1 MKGDGIQLFS
11 YLEGPS
17 HRYIIPVYQRRYDWK
32 IENCK
37 QLYND
42 LLRLSKTKEGN
53 HFFGSI
59 VSDVVGAGS
68 TTEYHIID
76 GQQRLTTVTLLLLAI
91 AKLVEKGEVES
102 QEVYL
107 NDQIME
113 RFIISKWAKEDDR
126 IKLIP
131 VKRDRKAL
139 HSLIF
144 GEEDEY
150 IENSNLTINYKYFYE
165 RLKKDAHHIDEI
177 YSAILRLQV
186 ISITLEKGDDAQLI
200 FESLN
205 STGLALSEGDKIRN
219 FILMNLPLDEQNKY
233 FEKYWIKIEDL
244 TNKKIDNFVRNYLSI
259 KTSSAPTMAKVYFE
273 FKEYVNRH
281 NDSLEDLLEDM
292 LRYSKF
298 YKKLLDGESGFNNR
312 DLDASMFNL
321 KKMEITVTEPFLM
334 EVFSLY
340 DDEKLSLDD
349 LIGIYKTIEAYL
361 FRRNICSVGTNALNK
376 IFLNLNKDIIRYD
389 GSTDNYVDKLKYNLI
404 NKRDS
409 GRFPKDEEFY
419 ENLNNKEIYLM
430 RGRFKN
436 YLFNKIENYNTV
448 ETKDIYNHLDDGTY
462 SIEHI
467 MPQKLNGDW
476 FEELGGNAEE
486 IHEKWIHKLGNLT
499 ITGYNSDMGN
509 SSFEKKRDGK
519 RGFKKSGIRMNQDL
533 ALLDS
538 WREEEIEKRNKDL
551 LNLSVYEIWKYPTT
565 NFELEREDLEYIS
578 LADDDYDLKG
588 KKILKINFRG
598 EESSFKNWVD
608 AFTFIIKIL
617 HEEDKSQLINLV
629 REDPK
634 DILGLNFFTSSN
646 DLRSFEKIDED
657 IFVSTNNDTN
667 TKIRILSKLFELYD
681 EDPDNLF
688 FYFEDSDNFDRTP
701 ENIREEY
708 WNYAIPII
716 KEANIN
722 NEAFKNVNKS
732 KSSWINGTFGIGGF
746 YITCYFY
753 MNSAKV
759 SITLNNRKKRENKE
773 SFDYLSEFKE
783 SIESNLGLRLSWNR
797 LDEKNMSSIDCKIEN
812 INSKDKT
819 NWAKIAKFH
828 AEMSHKFYNE
838 FVPILKNI
846 PVSDVIITEK

>member
-42 LLRLSKTKEGN
+42 LLRLSKTKVGN

-102 QEVYL
+102 QEVDL

-139 HSLIF
+139 NYLIF

-165 RLKKDAHHIDEI
+165 RLKKDAHNIDEI

-281 NDSLEDLLEDM
+281 NDSLEELLEDM
-292 LRYSKF
+292 LKYSKF
-298 YKKLLDGESGFNNR
+298 YKKLLDGESGLKNK
-312 DLDASMFNL
+312 DLDSSMFNL
-321 KKMEITVTEPFLM
+321 KKMEISVTEPFFM

-340 DDEKLSLDD
+340 DKEELSLDD
-349 LIGIYKTIEAYL
+349 LIGIYSVIEAYL
-361 FRRNICSVGTNALNK
+361 FRRNICGVGTNALNK

-419 ENLNNKEIYLM
+419 KNLNNKEIYLM

-436 YLFNKIENYNTV
+436 YLFNKIENYNTI

-467 MPQKLNGDW
+467 MPQKLNDDW
-476 FEELGGNAEE
+476 FEELGDNAEE

-519 RGFKKSGIRMNQDL
+519 HGFKKSGIRMNQDL

-538 WREEEIEKRNKDL
+538 WGEDEIEKRHRDL
-551 LNLSVYEIWKYPTT
+551 LDLSVYEIWKYPSTD
-565 NFELEREDLEYIS
+565 FELQREDVEYIS
-578 LADDDYDLKG
+578 LADDNYDLKG

-598 EESSFKNWVD
+598 EESSFKNWAE
-608 AFTFIIKIL
+608 AFTFIIKTL

-629 REDPK
+629 REEPRDV
-634 DILGLNFFTSSN
+634 LGLNFFTTSN

-681 EDPDNLF
+681 EDPDNLI

-701 ENIREEY
+701 ENIKEEY
-708 WNYAIPII
+708 WYYAIPII
-716 KEANIN
+716 KEANIDN
-722 NEAFKNVNKS
+722 GTFVNVTRS
-732 KSSWINGTFGIGGF
+732 KSSWIAGTTGTSGF
-746 YITCYFY
+746 YISCYYY
-753 MNSAKV
+753 MKSAKV
-759 SITLNNRKKRENKE
+759 LMTLNKPDKEVNKAAFGYLYKNKE
-773 SFDYLSEFKE
+773 I
-783 SIESNLGLRLSWNR
+783 IENNLGLKLYWNR
-797 LDEKNMSSIDCKIEN
+797 LDDNKMSTIDVAIEN
-812 INSKDKT
+812 INSRDKS
-819 NWAKIAKFH
+819 NWEKIAKFH
-828 AEMSHKFYNE
+828 AEMSDAFYKE
-838 FVPILKNI
+838 FVPRLRDFKNEY
-846 PVSDVIITEK
+846 DK

>member
-42 LLRLSKTKEGN
+42 LLRLSRTKEGN

-102 QEVYL
+102 QEVDL

-113 RFIISKWAKEDDR
+113 RFIISKWAKEGDR

-144 GEEDEY
+144 DEEDEY

-205 STGLALSEGDKIRN
+205 STGPALSEGDKIRN

-259 KTSSAPTMAKVYFE
+259 KTSSTPTMAKVYFE

-281 NDSLEDLLEDM
+281 NDSLEELLEDM

-298 YKKLLDGESGFNNR
+298 YKKLLDGESGLKNK
-312 DLDASMFNL
+312 DLDSSMFNL
-321 KKMEITVTEPFLM
+321 KKMEISVTEPFFM

-340 DDEKLSLDD
+340 DKEELSLDD
-349 LIGIYKTIEAYL
+349 LIGIYSVIEAYL
-361 FRRNICSVGTNALNK
+361 FRRNICGVGTNALNK

-419 ENLNNKEIYLM
+419 ENFYNKEVYLM

-467 MPQKLNGDW
+467 MPQKLNEDW
-476 FEELGGNAEE
+476 FEELGDNAEE
-486 IHEKWIHKLGNLT
+486 IHDKWIHKLGNLT

-519 RGFKKSGIRMNQDL
+519 HGFKKSGIRMNQDL
-533 ALLDS
+533 SLLGS
-538 WREEEIEKRNKDL
+538 WGEVEIEKRHIDL
-551 LNLSVYEIWKYPTT
+551 LDLSVYEIWKYPSTD
-565 NFELEREDLEYIS
+565 FELQREDVEYIS
-578 LADDDYDLKG
+578 LADDNYGLKG

-598 EESSFKNWVD
+598 EESSFKNWAE
-608 AFTFIIKIL
+608 AFTFIIKTL

-629 REDPK
+629 REEPRDV
-634 DILGLNFFTSSN
+634 LGLNFFTTSN

-681 EDPDNLF
+681 EDPDNLI

-701 ENIREEY
+701 ENIKEEY
-708 WNYAIPII
+708 WYYAIPII
-716 KEANIN
+716 KEANIDN
-722 NEAFKNVNKS
+722 GTFVNVTRS
-732 KSSWINGTFGIGGF
+732 KSSWIAGTTGTSGF
-746 YITCYFY
+746 YISCYYY
-753 MNSAKV
+753 MKSAKV
-759 SITLNNRKKRENKE
+759 LMTLNKPDKEVNKAAFGYLYKNKE
-773 SFDYLSEFKE
+773 I
-783 SIESNLGLRLSWNR
+783 IENNLGLKLYWNR
-797 LDEKNMSSIDCKIEN
+797 LDDNKMSTIDVAIEN
-812 INSKDKT
+812 INSRDKS
-819 NWAKIAKFH
+819 NWEKIAKFH
-828 AEMSHKFYNE
+828 AEMSDAFYKE
-838 FVPILKNI
+838 FVPRLRDFKNEY
-846 PVSDVIITEK
+846 DK

>member
-1 MKGDGIQLFS
+1 MKGDGIQLYS
-11 YLEGPS
+11 YMEWTNN
-17 HRYIIPVYQRRYDWK
+17 RYVIPVYQRRYDWK

-42 LLRLSKTKEGN
+42 LLRLTKKSEGN

-91 AKLVEKGEVES
+91 AKLVEKGEAYS
-102 QEVYL
+102 NEVDL
-107 NDQIME
+107 NNQIME

-131 VKRDRKAL
+131 VKKDRQAL
-139 HSLIF
+139 NFLIF
-144 GEEDEY
+144 GEDDEY
-150 IENSNLTINYKYFYE
+150 IENSNLTINFKYFYE
-165 RLKKDAHHIDEI
+165 RLKKDSNLIDEI
-177 YSAILRLQV
+177 YSAIQRLQV

-219 FILMNLPLDEQNKY
+219 FILMNLPLDDQNKY

-244 TNKKIDNFVRNYLSI
+244 TNKRIDNFVRNYLSI
-259 KTSSAPTMAKVYFE
+259 KTFSTPTMAKVYFE
-273 FKEYVNRH
+273 FKEYVNKH
-281 NDSLEDLLEDM
+281 NDSLEELLEDM

-298 YKKLLDGESGFNNR
+298 YKKLLDGESGFNNK

-321 KKMEITVTEPFLM
+321 KRMEISVTEPFFM

-340 DDEKLSLDD
+340 NKEKLSLDD
-349 LIGIYKTIEAYL
+349 LIGIYSVIEAYL

-389 GSTDNYVDKLKYNLI
+389 GSTDNYVEKLKYNLI

-430 RGRFKN
+430 RGGFKN
-436 YLFNKIENYNTV
+436 YLFNKIENYKTV

-467 MPQKLNGDW
+467 MPQKLNDDW
-476 FEELGGNAEE
+476 FEELGDNAEE

-509 SSFEKKRDGK
+509 SSFTKKRDGK
-519 RGFKKSGIRMNQDL
+519 HGFKKSGIRMNQDL

-538 WREEEIEKRNKDL
+538 WGEEEIEKRQKDL
-551 LNLSVYEIWKYPTT
+551 LNLSVYEIWKYPNS
-565 NFELEREDLEYIS
+565 NFELQRGDLEYIS
-578 LADDDYDLKG
+578 LSDDDYDLKG

-608 AFTFIIKIL
+608 VFIFVIKIL
-617 HEEDKSQLINLV
+617 HEEDKSQLINLLAEEPRDV
-629 REDPK
+629 
-634 DILGLNFFTSSN
+634 LGLNFFTTSN
-646 DLRSFEKIDED
+646 DLRSFEKIDEN
-657 IFVSTNNDTN
+657 IFVSTNNNTN
-667 TKIRILSKLFELYD
+667 TKIKILGKLFELYD
-681 EDPDNLF
+681 EDPNNLI
-688 FYFEDSDNFDRTP
+688 FYFEDSENLDKEP

-716 KEANIN
+716 KEVNIK
-722 NEAFKNVNKS
+722 NESFKNVTRS
-732 KSSWINGTFGIGGF
+732 KSSWVSGAIGINGF

-753 MNSAKV
+753 MNSAKI
-759 SITLNNRKKRENKE
+759 SIRLNKSDKEENKAA
-773 SFDYLSEFKE
+773 FDYLYRYKDKVEN
-783 SIESNLGLRLSWNR
+783 NLGLKLSWNR
-797 LDEKNMSSIDCKIEN
+797 SDDKKVSTIDVAIEN
-812 INSKDKT
+812 INTRDKS
-819 NWAKIAKFH
+819 NWKKIAKFH
-828 AEMSHKFYNE
+828 AEMSDAFYKE
-838 FVPILKNI
+838 FVPRLREFKNQY
-846 PVSDVIITEK
+846 KK

>member
-1 MKGDGIQLFS
+1 MKGDGIQLYS
-11 YLEGPS
+11 YMEGS
-17 HRYIIPVYQRRYDWK
+17 NNRYVIPVYQRRYDWK

-42 LLRLSKTKEGN
+42 LLRLTDDKEGN

-91 AKLVEKGEVES
+91 TKLVEKGEVES
-102 QEVYL
+102 KEVAL

-113 RFIISKWAKEDDR
+113 RFIIAKWAKEDDR

-131 VKRDRKAL
+131 VKRDRQAL

-150 IENSNLTINYKYFYE
+150 VENSNLTINFKYFYE
-165 RLKKDAHHIDEI
+165 RLRKDSNLIDEI
-177 YSAILRLQV
+177 YSAIQRLQV

-244 TNKKIDNFVRNYLSI
+244 TNKRIDNFVRNYLSI
-259 KTSSAPTMAKVYFE
+259 KTFSTPTMAKVYFE
-273 FKEYVNRH
+273 FKEYVNKH
-281 NDSLEDLLEDM
+281 NDSLEKLLEDM

-312 DLDASMFNL
+312 DLDSAMFNFM
-321 KKMEITVTEPFLM
+321 KMDRTVTEPFFM
-334 EVFSLY
+334 EIFSLQ
-340 DDEKLSLDD
+340 DEGKLNLDD
-349 LIGIYKTIEAYL
+349 LIGIYEIIESYL
-361 FRRNICSVGTNALNK
+361 FRRNICGVGTNALNK

-389 GSTDNYVDKLKYNLI
+389 GSTDKYVEKLKYNLI

-430 RGRFKN
+430 RGGFKN
-436 YLFNKIENYNTV
+436 YLFNKIENYKTV

-467 MPQKLNGDW
+467 MPQKLNDDW
-476 FEELGGNAEE
+476 FEELGDNAEE

-509 SSFEKKRDGK
+509 SSFTKKRDGK
-519 RGFKKSGIRMNQDL
+519 HGFKKSGIRMNQDL

-538 WREEEIEKRNKDL
+538 WGEEEIEKRQRDL
-551 LNLSVYEIWKYPTT
+551 LELSVYEIWKYPTT
-565 NFELEREDLEYIS
+565 DFELQREDLEYTS
-578 LADDDYDLKG
+578 LTDDDYDLKG
-588 KKILKINFRG
+588 KRILKINFRG

-608 AFTFIIKIL
+608 AFIFLIKIL

-629 REDPK
+629 REEPR
-634 DILGLNFFTSSN
+634 DILGYSFSN
-646 DLRSFEKIDED
+646 NYNAFHNYEKIDEN

-681 EDPDNLF
+681 EDPNNLI
-688 FYFEDSDNFDRTP
+688 FYFEDSENFDREP

-716 KEANIN
+716 REANAD
-722 NEAFKNVNKS
+722 NESFRNVTRS
-732 KSSWINGTFGIGGF
+732 KSSWVSGAIGINRF
-746 YITCYFY
+746 YISCYFY

-759 SITLNNRKKRENKE
+759 SIRLNKSDKEENKTA
-773 SFDYLSEFKE
+773 FDYLYRYKDKVEN
-783 SIESNLGLRLSWNR
+783 NLGLKLSWNR
-797 LDEKNMSSIDCKIEN
+797 SDDKKVSTIDVAIEN
-812 INSKDKT
+812 INTRDKS
-819 NWAKIAKFH
+819 NWKKIAKFH
-828 AEMSHKFYNE
+828 AEMSDAFYKE
-838 FVPILKNI
+838 FVPRLRDFKN
-846 PVSDVIITEK
+846 EYNK

>member
-1 MKGDGIQLFS
+1 MKGDGIQLYS
-11 YLEGPS
+11 YIEGS
-17 HRYIIPVYQRRYDWK
+17 NNRYVIPVYQRRYDWK

-42 LLRLSKTKEGN
+42 LLRLTDDKEGN

-102 QEVYL
+102 KEVAL

-113 RFIISKWAKEDDR
+113 RFIIAKWAKEDDR

-131 VKRDRKAL
+131 VKRDRQAL

-150 IENSNLTINYKYFYE
+150 VENSNLTINFKYFYE
-165 RLKKDAHHIDEI
+165 RLRKDSNLIDEI
-177 YSAILRLQV
+177 YSAIQRLQV

-244 TNKKIDNFVRNYLSI
+244 TNKRIDNFVRNYLSI
-259 KTSSAPTMAKVYFE
+259 KTFSTPTMAKVYFE
-273 FKEYVNRH
+273 FKEYVNKH
-281 NDSLEDLLEDM
+281 NDSLEKLLEDM

-312 DLDASMFNL
+312 DLDSAMFNFM
-321 KKMEITVTEPFLM
+321 KMDRTVTEPFFM
-334 EVFSLY
+334 EIFSLQ
-340 DDEKLSLDD
+340 DEGKLNLDD
-349 LIGIYKTIEAYL
+349 LIGIYEIIESYL
-361 FRRNICSVGTNALNK
+361 FRRNICGVGTNALNK

-389 GSTDNYVDKLKYNLI
+389 GSTNNYVDKLKYNLI

-430 RGRFKN
+430 RGGFKN
-436 YLFNKIENYNTV
+436 YLFNKIENYKTV

-467 MPQKLNGDW
+467 MPQKLNDDW
-476 FEELGGNAEE
+476 FEELGDNAEE

-509 SSFEKKRDGK
+509 SSFTKKRDGK
-519 RGFKKSGIRMNQDL
+519 HGFKKSGIRMNQDL

-538 WREEEIEKRNKDL
+538 WGEEEIEKRQKDL

-565 NFELEREDLEYIS
+565 NFELQRGDLEYIS
-578 LADDDYDLKG
+578 LSDDDYDLKG

-608 AFTFIIKIL
+608 VFIFVIKIL

-629 REDPK
+629 REEPR
-634 DILGLNFFTSSN
+634 DILGYSFSN
-646 DLRSFEKIDED
+646 NYNAFHNYEKIDES
-657 IFVSTNNDTN
+657 IFVSTNNNTN
-667 TKIRILSKLFELYD
+667 TKIKILGKLFELYD
-681 EDPDNLF
+681 EDPNNLI
-688 FYFEDSDNFDRTP
+688 FYFEDSENLDREP

-716 KEANIN
+716 KEANAD
-722 NEAFKNVNKS
+722 NESFRNVTRS
-732 KSSWINGTFGIGGF
+732 KSSWVSGGIGISGF

-753 MNSAKV
+753 MKFVKV
-759 SITLNNRKKRENKE
+759 SMTLNKPDKEENKTA
-773 SFDYLSEFKE
+773 FDYLYRYKDKVEN
-783 SIESNLGLRLSWNR
+783 NLGLKLSWNR
-797 LDEKNMSSIDCKIEN
+797 SDDKKVSTIDVAIEN
-812 INSKDKT
+812 INTRDKS
-819 NWAKIAKFH
+819 NWKKIAKFH
-828 AEMSHKFYNE
+828 AEMSDAFYKE
-838 FVPILKNI
+838 FVPRLRDFKN
-846 PVSDVIITEK
+846 EYN

>member
-1 MKGDGIQLFS
+1 MKGDGIQLYS
-11 YLEGPS
+11 YMEGPN

-42 LLRLSKTKEGN
+42 LLRLAKDKEGN

-68 TTEYHIID
+68 ITEYHIID

-91 AKLVEKGEVES
+91 AKLVEKGEAYS
-102 QEVYL
+102 NEVDL
-107 NDQIME
+107 NEQIME
-113 RFIISKWAKEDDR
+113 RFIISKWAKEDDKV
-126 IKLIP
+126 KLIP

-139 HSLIF
+139 HYLIF

-165 RLKKDAHHIDEI
+165 RLKKDSHIIDEI
-177 YSAILRLQV
+177 YSAIQRLQV

-219 FILMNLPLDEQNKY
+219 FILMNLPLEKQNKY
-233 FEKYWIKIEDL
+233 FEKYWIKIEDF
-244 TNKKIDNFVRNYLSI
+244 TNKRIDNFVRNYLSI
-259 KTSSAPTMAKVYFE
+259 KTFSMPTMSKVYFE
-273 FKEYVNRH
+273 FKDYVNRH
-281 NDSLEDLLEDM
+281 SESLETLLEDM
-292 LRYSKF
+292 LKYSKF
-298 YKKLLDGESGFNNR
+298 YKKLLDGESGFKNK
-312 DLDASMFNL
+312 DLDSSMFNL
-321 KKMEITVTEPFLM
+321 KKMEISVTEPFFM
-334 EVFSLY
+334 EVFSLN
-340 DDEKLSLDD
+340 DESMLSLDD
-349 LIGIYKTIEAYL
+349 LIGIFNTIEIYL
-361 FRRNICSVGTNALNK
+361 FRRNICGVASNALNK
-376 IFLNLNKDIIRYD
+376 IFLNLNKDIVRYD
-389 GSTDNYVDKLKYNLI
+389 GTTENYVEKLKYNLI
-404 NKRDS
+404 NKKDS

-467 MPQKLNGDW
+467 MPQKLNDDW
-476 FEELGGNAEE
+476 FEELGDNVEE

-519 RGFKKSGIRMNQDL
+519 HGFKKSGIRMNQDL

-538 WREEEIEKRNKDL
+538 WGEEEIEKRHRDL
-551 LNLSVYEIWKYPTT
+551 LDLAVHEIWKYPST
-565 NFELEREDLEYIS
+565 NFELQREDVEYIS
-578 LADDDYDLKG
+578 LADDNYDLKG
-588 KKILKINFRG
+588 KRILKINFRG
-598 EESSFKNWVD
+598 EESSFRNWSE

-629 REDPK
+629 REDPR
-634 DILGLNFFTSSN
+634 DVLGLNFFTTSN
-646 DLRSFEKIDED
+646 DLRSFEKIDEN
-657 IFVSTNNDTN
+657 IFVSTNNNTN
-667 TKIRILSKLFELYD
+667 TKIKILSKLFELYE
-681 EDPDNLF
+681 EDPDNLI

-716 KEANIN
+716 KEENID
-722 NEAFKNVNKS
+722 NETFMNVTRS
-732 KSSWINGTFGIGGF
+732 KGSWITGTTGTSGF
-746 YITCYFY
+746 YISCYYY
-753 MNSAKV
+753 MKSAKV
-759 SITLNNRKKRENKE
+759 SMTLNKPYKEENKAA
-773 SFDYLSEFKE
+773 FDYLYKYKE
-783 SIESNLGLRLSWNR
+783 NIENNLSLKLSWNR
-797 LDEKNMSSIDCKIEN
+797 LDDKKVSTIEVAIEN
-812 INSKDKT
+812 INSKDKS
-819 NWAKIAKFH
+819 NWGRIAKFH
-828 AEMSHKFYNE
+828 AEMSDAFYKE
-838 FVPILKNI
+838 FVPRLREFKNQYN
-846 PVSDVIITEK
+846 K

>member
-42 LLRLSKTKEGN
+42 LLRLSRKKEGN

-102 QEVYL
+102 QEVDL

-165 RLKKDAHHIDEI
+165 RLKKDAHNIDEI

-281 NDSLEDLLEDM
+281 NDSLEELLEDM

-298 YKKLLDGESGFNNR
+298 YKKLLDGESGFNNK

-321 KKMEITVTEPFLM
+321 KKMEITVTAPFFM

-340 DDEKLSLDD
+340 DKEELSLDD
-349 LIGIYKTIEAYL
+349 LIGIYSVIEAYL
-361 FRRNICSVGTNALNK
+361 FRRNICGVGTNALNK

-409 GRFPKDEEFY
+409 GRFPKDGEFF
-419 ENLNNKEIYLM
+419 ENFYNKEVYLM

-467 MPQKLNGDW
+467 MPQKLNDDW
-476 FEELGGNAEE
+476 FEELGDKAEE

-519 RGFKKSGIRMNQDL
+519 HGFKKSGIRMNQDL
-533 ALLDS
+533 SLLDS
-538 WREEEIEKRNKDL
+538 WGEEEIEKRQRDL
-551 LNLSVYEIWKYPTT
+551 LDLSVYEIWKYPTT

-578 LADDDYDLKG
+578 LADDNYDLKG

-598 EESSFKNWVD
+598 EESSFKNWAE
-608 AFTFIIKIL
+608 AFTFIIKTL

-629 REDPK
+629 DEDPREL
-634 DILGLNFFTSSN
+634 LGYSFLKTFN

-657 IFVSTNNDTN
+657 IFVSTNNNTN
-667 TKIRILSKLFELYD
+667 TKIKILSELFELF
-681 EDPDNLF
+681 EENPDNLI
-688 FYFEDSDNFDRTP
+688 FYFEDSENFDRAP
-701 ENIREEY
+701 ENIKEEY

-716 KEANIN
+716 KEENIDN
-722 NEAFKNVNKS
+722 GTFVNVTRS
-732 KSSWINGTFGIGGF
+732 KSSWIAGTTGTSGF
-746 YITCYFY
+746 YISCYYY
-753 MNSAKV
+753 MKSAKV
-759 SITLNNRKKRENKE
+759 LMTLNKPDKEVNKAA
-773 SFDYLSEFKE
+773 FDYLYKNKE
-783 SIESNLGLRLSWNR
+783 IIENNLGLKLYWNR
-797 LDEKNMSSIDCKIEN
+797 LDDNKMSTIDVAIEN
-812 INSKDKT
+812 INSRDKS
-819 NWAKIAKFH
+819 NWEKIAKFH
-828 AEMSHKFYNE
+828 AEMSDAFYKE
-838 FVPILKNI
+838 FVPRLREFKNQY
-846 PVSDVIITEK
+846 KK

>member
-42 LLRLSKTKEGN
+42 LLRLSKTKVGN

-102 QEVYL
+102 QEVDL

-139 HSLIF
+139 NYLIF

-165 RLKKDAHHIDEI
+165 RLKKDAHNIDEI

-281 NDSLEDLLEDM
+281 NDSLEELLEDM
-292 LRYSKF
+292 LKYSKF
-298 YKKLLDGESGFNNR
+298 YKKLLDGESGLKNK
-312 DLDASMFNL
+312 DLDSSMFNL
-321 KKMEITVTEPFLM
+321 KKMEISVTEPFFM

-340 DDEKLSLDD
+340 DKEELSLDD
-349 LIGIYKTIEAYL
+349 LIGIYSVIEAYL
-361 FRRNICSVGTNALNK
+361 FRRNICGVGTNALNK

-419 ENLNNKEIYLM
+419 ENFYNKEVYLM

-467 MPQKLNGDW
+467 MPQKLNDDW
-476 FEELGGNAEE
+476 FEELGDNAEE

-519 RGFKKSGIRMNQDL
+519 HGFKKSGIRMNQDL

-538 WREEEIEKRNKDL
+538 WGEEEIEKRHRDL
-551 LNLSVYEIWKYPTT
+551 LDLSVYEIWKYPSTD
-565 NFELEREDLEYIS
+565 FELQREDVEYIS
-578 LADDDYDLKG
+578 LADDDYDLRG

-598 EESSFKNWVD
+598 EESSFKNWAE
-608 AFTFIIKIL
+608 AFTFIIKTL
-617 HEEDKSQLINLV
+617 HEEDKSQLINLI
-629 REDPK
+629 REEPRDV
-634 DILGLNFFTSSN
+634 LGLNFFTSSN

-657 IFVSTNNDTN
+657 IFVSTNNNTN

-681 EDPDNLF
+681 EDPDNLI
-688 FYFEDSDNFDRTP
+688 FYFEDSDNFDRTL
-701 ENIREEY
+701 ENIKEEY

-716 KEANIN
+716 REENVD
-722 NEAFKNVNKS
+722 NETFKNVTRS
-732 KSSWINGTFGIGGF
+732 KGSWITGTTGTSGF
-746 YITCYFY
+746 YISCYYY
-753 MNSAKV
+753 MKSAKV
-759 SITLNNRKKRENKE
+759 SMTLNKPEKEVNKAA
-773 SFDYLSEFKE
+773 FDYLYKNKE
-783 SIESNLGLRLSWNR
+783 IVENNLGLKLYWNR
-797 LDEKNMSSIDCKIEN
+797 LDDNKMSTIDVAIEN
-812 INSKDKT
+812 INSRDKS
-819 NWAKIAKFH
+819 NWEKIAKFH
-828 AEMSHKFYNE
+828 AEMSDAFYKE
-838 FVPILKNI
+838 FVPRLREFKNQY
-846 PVSDVIITEK
+846 KK

>member
-1 MKGDGIQLFS
+1 M
-11 YLEGPS
+11 
-17 HRYIIPVYQRRYDWK
+17 
-32 IENCK
+32 
-37 QLYND
+37 D
-42 LLRLSKTKEGN
+42 LSN
-53 HFFGSI
+53 
-59 VSDVVGAGS
+59 
-68 TTEYHIID
+68 
-76 GQQRLTTVTLLLLAI
+76 
-91 AKLVEKGEVES
+91 
-102 QEVYL
+102 
-107 NDQIME
+107 QIME

-131 VKRDRKAL
+131 VKRDRQAL

-150 IENSNLTINYKYFYE
+150 VENSNLTINFKYFYE
-165 RLKKDAHHIDEI
+165 RLRKDSDLIDEI
-177 YSAILRLQV
+177 YSAIQRLQV

-244 TNKKIDNFVRNYLSI
+244 TNKRIDNFVRNYLSI
-259 KTSSAPTMAKVYFE
+259 KTFSTPTMAKVYFE
-273 FKEYVNRH
+273 FKEYVNKH
-281 NDSLEDLLEDM
+281 NDSLEKLLEDM

-312 DLDASMFNL
+312 DLDSAMFNFM
-321 KKMEITVTEPFLM
+321 KMDRTVTEPFFM
-334 EVFSLY
+334 EIFSLQ
-340 DDEKLSLDD
+340 DEGKLNLDD
-349 LIGIYKTIEAYL
+349 LIGIYEIIESYL
-361 FRRNICSVGTNALNK
+361 FRRNICGVGTNALNK

-389 GSTDNYVDKLKYNLI
+389 GSTDKYVEKLKYNLI

-430 RGRFKN
+430 RGGFKN
-436 YLFNKIENYNTV
+436 YLFNKIENYKTV

-476 FEELGGNAEE
+476 FEELGDNAEE

-509 SSFEKKRDGK
+509 SSFTKKRDGK
-519 RGFKKSGIRMNQDL
+519 HGFKKSGIRMNQDL

-538 WREEEIEKRNKDL
+538 WGEEEIEKRQKDL

-565 NFELEREDLEYIS
+565 NFELQREDLEYTS

-588 KKILKINFRG
+588 KRILKINFRG

-608 AFTFIIKIL
+608 AFIFVIKIL

-629 REDPK
+629 REEPR
-634 DILGLNFFTSSN
+634 DILGYSFSN
-646 DLRSFEKIDED
+646 NYNAFHNYEKIDEN
-657 IFVSTNNDTN
+657 IFVSTNNNTN
-667 TKIRILSKLFELYD
+667 TKIKILGKLFELYD
-681 EDPDNLF
+681 EDPNNLI
-688 FYFEDSDNFDRTP
+688 FYFEDSKNFDREP

-716 KEANIN
+716 REANID
-722 NEAFKNVNKS
+722 NETFMNVTRS
-732 KSSWINGTFGIGGF
+732 KGSWITGTIGTSGF
-746 YITCYFY
+746 YISCYYY
-753 MNSAKV
+753 MKSAKV
-759 SITLNNRKKRENKE
+759 SMTLNKPDKEVNKAA
-773 SFDYLSEFKE
+773 FDYLYKNKE
-783 SIESNLGLRLSWNR
+783 NIENDLGLKLYWNR
-797 LDEKNMSSIDCKIEN
+797 LDDNKMSTIDVAIEN
-812 INSKDKT
+812 INSKDKS
-819 NWAKIAKFH
+819 NWKKIAKFQ
-828 AEMSHKFYNE
+828 AEMSDAFYKE
-838 FVPILKNI
+838 FVPRLRDFKN
-846 PVSDVIITEK
+846 EYNK

>member
-1 MKGDGIQLFS
+1 MKGDGIQLYS
-11 YLEGPS
+11 YMEGS
-17 HRYIIPVYQRRYDWK
+17 NNRYVIPVYQRRYDWK

-42 LLRLSKTKEGN
+42 LLRLTDDKEGN

-102 QEVYL
+102 KEVAL

-113 RFIISKWAKEDDR
+113 RFIIAKWAKEDDR

-131 VKRDRKAL
+131 VKRDRQAL

-150 IENSNLTINYKYFYE
+150 VENSNLTINFKYFYE
-165 RLKKDAHHIDEI
+165 RLRKDSDLIDEI
-177 YSAILRLQV
+177 YSAIQRLQV

-244 TNKKIDNFVRNYLSI
+244 TNKRIDNFVRNYLSI
-259 KTSSAPTMAKVYFE
+259 KTFSTPTMAKVYFE
-273 FKEYVNRH
+273 FKEYVNKH
-281 NDSLEDLLEDM
+281 NDSLEKLLEDM

-312 DLDASMFNL
+312 DLDSAMFNFM
-321 KKMEITVTEPFLM
+321 KMDRTVTEPFFM
-334 EVFSLY
+334 EIFSLQ
-340 DDEKLSLDD
+340 DEGKLNLDD
-349 LIGIYKTIEAYL
+349 LIGIYEIIESYL
-361 FRRNICSVGTNALNK
+361 FRRNICGVGTNALNK

-389 GSTDNYVDKLKYNLI
+389 GSTDKYVEKLKYNLI

-430 RGRFKN
+430 RGGFKN
-436 YLFNKIENYNTV
+436 YLFNKIENYKTV

-467 MPQKLNGDW
+467 MPQKLNDDW
-476 FEELGGNAEE
+476 FEELGDNAEE

-509 SSFEKKRDGK
+509 SSFTKKRDGK
-519 RGFKKSGIRMNQDL
+519 HGFKKSGIRMNQDL

-538 WREEEIEKRNKDL
+538 WGEEEIEKRQKDL

-565 NFELEREDLEYIS
+565 NFELQREDLEYTS

-588 KKILKINFRG
+588 KRILKINFRG

-608 AFTFIIKIL
+608 AFIFVIKIL

-629 REDPK
+629 REEPR
-634 DILGLNFFTSSN
+634 DILGYSFSN
-646 DLRSFEKIDED
+646 NYNAFHNYEKIDEN
-657 IFVSTNNDTN
+657 IFVSTNNNTN
-667 TKIRILSKLFELYD
+667 TKIKILGKLFELYD
-681 EDPDNLF
+681 EDPNNLI
-688 FYFEDSDNFDRTP
+688 FYFEDSKNFDREP

-716 KEANIN
+716 REANID
-722 NEAFKNVNKS
+722 NETFMNVTRS
-732 KSSWINGTFGIGGF
+732 KGSWITGTIGTSGF
-746 YITCYFY
+746 YISCYYY
-753 MNSAKV
+753 MKSAKV
-759 SITLNNRKKRENKE
+759 SMTLNKPDKEVNKAA
-773 SFDYLSEFKE
+773 FDYLYKNKE
-783 SIESNLGLRLSWNR
+783 NIENDLGLKLYWNR
-797 LDEKNMSSIDCKIEN
+797 LDDNKMSTIDVAIEN
-812 INSKDKT
+812 INSKDKS
-819 NWAKIAKFH
+819 NWKKIAKFQ
-828 AEMSHKFYNE
+828 AEMSDAFYKE
-838 FVPILKNI
+838 FVPRLRDFKN
-846 PVSDVIITEK
+846 EYNK

>member
-1 MKGDGIQLFS
+1 MEGSGIQLYS
-11 YLEGPS
+11 YMEGPNN
-17 HRYIIPVYQRRYDWK
+17 RYIIPVYQRRYDWK

-37 QLYND
+37 QLYDD
-42 LLRLSKTKEGN
+42 LLRLTKKSEGN

-68 TTEYHIID
+68 ITEYHIID

-91 AKLVEKGEVES
+91 AKLVEKGEAYSNEMDLS
-102 QEVYL
+102 
-107 NDQIME
+107 NQIME

-126 IKLIP
+126 VKLIP
-131 VKRDRKAL
+131 VKRDRQAL

-150 IENSNLTINYKYFYE
+150 IENSNLTINFKYFYE
-165 RLKKDAHHIDEI
+165 RLKKDSNRIDEI
-177 YSAILRLQV
+177 FSAIQRLQV
-186 ISITLEKGDDAQLI
+186 ISITLDKYDDAQLI

-244 TNKKIDNFVRNYLSI
+244 TNKKVDNFVRNYLSI
-259 KTSSAPTMAKVYFE
+259 KTSSTPTMAKVYFE
-273 FKEYVNRH
+273 FKEYVNKH

-298 YKKLLDGESGFNNR
+298 YKKLLDGESGLKNK
-312 DLDASMFNL
+312 DLDSSMFNL
-321 KKMEITVTEPFLM
+321 KKMEISVTEPFFM

-340 DDEKLSLDD
+340 DKEELSLDD
-349 LIGIYKTIEAYL
+349 LIGIYSVIEAYL
-361 FRRNICSVGTNALNK
+361 FRRNICGVGTNALNK

-419 ENLNNKEIYLM
+419 ENFYNKEVYLM

-467 MPQKLNGDW
+467 MPQKLNDDW
-476 FEELGGNAEE
+476 FEELGDSAEE

-509 SSFEKKRDGK
+509 SSFEKKIDGK
-519 RGFKKSGIRMNQDL
+519 HGFKKSGIRMNQDL

-538 WREEEIEKRNKDL
+538 WGEEEIEKRQRDL
-551 LNLSVYEIWKYPTT
+551 LDLSLYEIWKYPST
-565 NFELEREDLEYIS
+565 NFELQREDVEYIS
-578 LADDDYDLKG
+578 LADDNYDLKG
-588 KKILKINFRG
+588 KKILKIIFRR

-617 HEEDKSQLINLV
+617 HEGDKSQLINLV

-634 DILGLNFFTSSN
+634 DILGLNFFTTSN

-657 IFVSTNNDTN
+657 IFVSTNNNTN

-681 EDPDNLF
+681 EDPDNLI

-701 ENIREEY
+701 ENIKEEY

-716 KEANIN
+716 KEENIN
-722 NEAFKNVNKS
+722 NEAFKNVTRS
-732 KSSWINGTFGIGGF
+732 KSSWISGAIGINGF
-746 YITCYFY
+746 YINCFFY
-753 MNSAKV
+753 MKSAKV
-759 SITLNNRKKRENKE
+759 SIRLNKPEKEENKAA
-773 SFDYLSEFKE
+773 FDYLYKNKE
-783 SIESNLGLRLSWNR
+783 NIEKSLGLKLYWNR
-797 LDEKNMSSIDCKIEN
+797 LDDKKVSTIDVAIEN
-812 INSKDKT
+812 INSKDKS
-819 NWAKIAKFH
+819 NWEKIAKFH
-828 AEMSHKFYNE
+828 AKMSDAFYKE
-838 FVPILKNI
+838 FVPRLREFK
-846 PVSDVIITEK
+846 S